1 VLEPQTV
8 TVSKSR
14 QTLKLITSGRLTGL
28 PHIAELRYT
37 FIEGSFFVIAG
48 NAGSDWALNILAS
61 SGGKVSIGE
70 IAYRVTASSE
80 TRTEREK
87 VLESF
92 RRKYGPAI
100 VNQWYRNAQMC
111 IRLEPLGPPTK
122 RGAIKGE
129 LQASTNFSEW
139 RRKGT
144 DYYQSVAE
152 AFDSASEEYD
162 YTISHNYIN
171 AWIRERSINELISL
185 TRPSDVLLEIG
196 CGTGTE
202 AIQISK
208 RVAGIIAT
216 DISEKML
223 YILERKIFA
232 KKYGEK
238 ITVIRARAAGISAV
252 QPFLPNGKVRVAYSF
267 NGALNCE
274 PELYRVPGQL
284 SQIIDEKGYFV
295 CSIRNTLCLP
305 ETMSHSMALQFDK
318 LAVRKNQPTMV
329 SVGGMDIPSY
339 YYSPTVF
346 TRFFQPYFHVRRI
359 IGLPA
364 FLPPAYLN
372 EYYLKTG
379 VFRPFLEKVERTL
392 AGWFPFNRLGDQTL
406 FVFQKA

>member
-1 VLEPQTV
+1 VLEPQTLPV
-8 TVSKSR
+8 TKSQ

-37 FIEGSFFVIAG
+37 CIVGSLFVIAG
-48 NAGSDWALNILAS
+48 NARSDWALNILAS
-61 SGGKVSIGE
+61 GTGKISIGE
-70 IAYRVTASSE
+70 IVYRVTASSE
-80 TRTEREK
+80 TIVEREK

-111 IRLEPLGPPTK
+111 IRLDPLGPPSK

-129 LQASTNFSEW
+129 SQTSDSLSEW

-144 DYYQSVAE
+144 DYYQFVAE

-171 AWIRERSINELISL
+171 SWIRKRSINELTSL

-202 AIQISK
+202 AIQVSK

-223 YILERKIFA
+223 YILERKVFA

-238 ITVIRARAAGISAV
+238 ITGIKARAAEISAV
-252 QPFLPNGKVRVAYSF
+252 QRFLPNGKVRIAYSF

-274 PELYRVPGQL
+274 PELYKVPEQL
-284 SQIIDEKGYFV
+284 SQVIDEKGYFV

-305 ETMSHSMALQFDK
+305 ETMSHSLALQFDK

-339 YYSPTVF
+339 YYSPTAF
-346 TRFFQPYFHVRRI
+346 TRFFRPYFHVRRI

-379 VFRPFLEKVERTL
+379 VFRPFLEKVEL
-392 AGWFPFNRLGDQTL
+392 ALGGWFPFNRLGDQTL
-406 FVFQKA
+406 FVFQKD

>member
-1 VLEPQTV
+1 VLQPRTLAV
-8 TVSKSR
+8 TNSQ

-28 PHIAELRYT
+28 PHIVELRYT
-37 FIEGSFFVIAG
+37 FIDGRFYAVAG
-48 NAGSDWALNILAS
+48 NARSDWALNILK
-61 SGGKVSIGE
+61 SGTGKISIGE
-70 IAYRVTASSE
+70 IVYLVTATSE
-80 TRTEREK
+80 TGVEKEK

-111 IRLEPLGPPTK
+111 IRLEPLGLPSK

-139 RRKGT
+139 RRKGI
-144 DYYQSVAE
+144 DYYQYVAE

-171 AWIRERSINELISL
+171 SWIRRRSISELISL

-208 RVAGIIAT
+208 RVARIVAT

-223 YILERKIFA
+223 HVLERKVFA
-232 KKYGEK
+232 KKYGKK
-238 ITVIRARAAGISAV
+238 ITGIRARAAEISAV
-252 QPFLPNGKVRVAYSF
+252 QPFLPNGKVRIAYSF

-274 PELYRVPGQL
+274 PELYKVPEQL
-284 SQIIDEKGYFV
+284 AQVIDDKGYFV

-305 ETMSHSMALQFDK
+305 ETMSHSLALQFDK
-318 LAVRKNQPTMV
+318 LAVRRTQPTMV

-339 YYSPTVF
+339 YYSPAAF
-346 TRFFQPYFHVRRI
+346 TRFFQSYFHVRRI

-372 EYYLKTG
+372 KYYLRTG
-379 VFRPFLEKVERTL
+379 VFRPFLEKVEL
-392 AGWFPFNRLGDQTL
+392 AVGGWFPFNRLGDQTL
-406 FVFQKA
+406 FMFQKA